1 MYGGTMFPQKT
12 ALDETP
18 LEKLKI
24 HPGSIADTSNAA
36 QQDKNQSKRESLCNF
51 NEPPVK
57 ARPM

>member
-1 MYGGTMFPQKT
+1 MFPQKT